1 MELVLDILKKFASDA
16 HQGKIPENRMFFG
29 APWRQP
35 PHAENRQSSWAKIQ
49 LIDFIQSFANTEFGV
64 IFLYMVV

>member
-1 MELVLDILKKFASDA
+1 MESALDILRKFASDV

-35 PHAENRQSSWAKIQ
+35 PCAENRQSSWAKIQ
-49 LIDFIQSFANTEFGV
+49 LIDFVQSFANTEFGV
-64 IFLYMVV
+64 ISLFFGV